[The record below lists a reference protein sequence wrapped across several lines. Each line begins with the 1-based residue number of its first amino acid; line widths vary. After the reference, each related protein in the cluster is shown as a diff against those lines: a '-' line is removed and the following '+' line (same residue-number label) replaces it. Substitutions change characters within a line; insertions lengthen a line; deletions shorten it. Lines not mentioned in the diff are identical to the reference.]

1 MVKIEIDDKKYEIPD
16 TLEKGD
22 IELDTL
28 DGFLTDDKENSD
40 TLEME
45 KINLE
50 DTMDLGEIMEDEQD
64 RGN

>member
-1 MVKIEIDDKKYEIPD
+1 MVKIEIDDKEYEIPD

-28 DGFLTDDKENSD
+28 DGFPTDDEENSD

-50 DTMDLGEIMEDEQD
+50 DTMDLGGIMEDEQD

>member
-1 MVKIEIDDKKYEIPD
+1 MVKIEIDDKEYEIPD

>member
-1 MVKIEIDDKKYEIPD
+1 MVKIEIDDKEYEIPD

-28 DGFLTDDKENSD
+28 DGFLTDDEENSD

-50 DTMDLGEIMEDEQD
+50 DTMDLGGIMVDEQD

>member
-1 MVKIEIDDKKYEIPD
+1 MVKIEIDDKEYEIPD

-28 DGFLTDDKENSD
+28 DGFLTDDEENSD

-50 DTMDLGEIMEDEQD
+50 DTMDLGGIMEDEQD